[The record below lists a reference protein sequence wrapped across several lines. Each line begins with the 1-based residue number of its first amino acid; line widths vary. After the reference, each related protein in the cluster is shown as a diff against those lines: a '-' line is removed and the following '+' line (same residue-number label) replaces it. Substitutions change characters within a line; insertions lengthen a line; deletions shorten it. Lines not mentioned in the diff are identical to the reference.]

1 LREMLTMDSYNI
13 LVVDDEECNLHSL
26 KRTFRREYNV
36 FSAVNGKDAL
46 NIMEENDI
54 AIVITD
60 NNMPGMTGP
69 ELLAR
74 TSRKCPN
81 AIRIILTG
89 YSDEKTIRAAIKRGQ
104 IHRYITKP
112 WEPEEIKS
120 VVRQGIAAYE
130 ASLAGKSYTGSPPY
144 VYAAG

>member
-1 LREMLTMDSYNI
+1 MYLYNI
-13 LVVDDEECNLHSL
+13 LVVDDEECNLRSL

-36 FSAVNGKDAL
+36 FSAVNGNDAL

-54 AIVITD
+54 ALVITD

-69 ELLAR
+69 ELLAK
-74 TSRKCPN
+74 TSLKCPN

-89 YSDEKTIRAAIKRGQ
+89 YTDEKAIKTAINKGQ
-104 IHRYITKP
+104 IHRYIAKP

-130 ASLAGKSYTGSPPY
+130 ASLAGRSYPGSSPY
-144 VYAAG
+144 AYAAG